1 MASSFDIYKMSAI
14 TAYIN
19 KAISWIIIATAAIIP
34 LLFLDKTS
42 EFYEMPKI
50 IFLIGTV
57 IVLLILW
64 SINWIIQGK
73 VVITKTPLD
82 LPLLLLL
89 LIIIASTFLSDSK
102 FVAIY
107 GNFPRLHGSM
117 ISWVAYILFYFIAVS
132 NIKTQDQIRSV
143 FYALLGSS
151 VVVALISLASYFGLY
166 IPLSFT
172 KHMGFTPTGS
182 AFSTAALLTLLL
194 PFPFISIISP
204 NKLLPLPVA
213 IIISSLFLI
222 TIALIGT
229 PALIV
234 VSLLALGIVGF
245 ISKQKELSSKLPLLL
260 IPVILAVIVFVG
272 GFIKTDKNILYTKK
286 AEYAAFKEVQLPF
299 NHSWKVAASAFRDEP
314 FKGTG
319 PSTFLFNYT
328 AYKPAEINLTNFWN
342 LRFDTAYNEYLQVL
356 ATLGLLGFLAFGFFS
371 VVILIMGWN
380 GLSKKEH
387 SSSLS
392 DIFIPAL
399 SISSILIVGV
409 MLVHVTTPVVMVA
422 GLLILAMLMTVHRS
436 ITGKVEEL
444 SLGIRAS
451 KVSGSTDANLV
462 LAVILF
468 IPIVL
473 FAIASSWFGIR
484 GVIAEYHHRKAF
496 TLPVSN
502 GLAIYN
508 ELREGTV
515 NNNYIDTYH
524 LDLAQVN
531 FALANSIAAA
541 KGPNEASPAGSL
553 TDIDKANI
561 QQLISQSIQEA
572 RIATALSPKSA
583 QNWEVLAAIYR
594 QISGVAEN
602 ALSFSLDAYGRAIQQ
617 DPMNPQLRLN
627 VGGVYYSVKNYD
639 LAIRFFSDAV
649 NLKPDFANGYYNLAI
664 ALKEKGDLQSAQLAA
679 EQVIRLVDPKSE
691 DYKTTSRLLS
701 ELKDSLSKVATE
713 SDNKQV
719 AGESTTVPP
728 AAEETSALEKKE
740 LPKLD
745 VLKDQE
751 RDNVA
756 TPEAIKKPSPSPSPK
771 P

>member
-1 MASSFDIYKMSAI
+1 MNEIA
-14 TAYIN
+14 AYIN
-19 KAISWIIIATAAIIP
+19 KAISWIIIATAAIMP

-42 EFYEMPKI
+42 EFFEMPKI
-50 IFLIGTV
+50 VFLIGTV
-57 IVLLILW
+57 IILLVLW

-89 LIIIASTFLSDSK
+89 LIIIVSTFLSDSR

-132 NIKTQDQIRSV
+132 NIKTQDQIRAV

-151 VVVALISLASYFGLY
+151 AVVALISLASYFGLY
-166 IPLSFT
+166 IPLPFT
-172 KHMGFTPTGS
+172 KYMGFTPTGS
-182 AFSTAALLTLLL
+182 AFSTAALLILLL
-194 PFPFISIISP
+194 PFPFVSIISS

-213 IIISSLFLI
+213 IVLSALFLI

-234 VSLLALGIVGF
+234 IALLALIAVGF
-245 ISKQKELSSKLPLLL
+245 ISKQKSLTHSLPLLL
-260 IPVILAVIVFVG
+260 IPVILAGVVFVG
-272 GFIKTDKNILYTKK
+272 GFIKTDKNILYTKRT
-286 AEYAAFKEVQLPF
+286 EYEAFKEIQLPF
-299 NHSWKVAASAFRDEP
+299 NHSWKVAASAFRDQP
-314 FKGTG
+314 FKGSG
-319 PSTFLFNYT
+319 PATFLFNYT
-328 AYKPAEINLTNFWN
+328 AYKPAEINLTNYWN
-342 LRFDTAYNEYLQVL
+342 LRFDTAFNEYLQVL

-380 GLSKKEH
+380 GLTKKEH
-387 SSSLS
+387 SPILS
-392 DIFIPAL
+392 EAFIPAL
-399 SISSILIVGV
+399 SISAILIVGI
-409 MLVHVTTPVVMVA
+409 MLVHVTTPVVIVA

-451 KVSGSTDANLV
+451 KVSGSSDANLV

-468 IPIVL
+468 IPILL
-473 FAIASSWFGIR
+473 FAIVSSWFGVK
-484 GVIAEYHHRKAF
+484 GVLAEYHRRKAF
-496 TLPVSN
+496 TMPVSN
-502 GLAIYN
+502 GLGIYN
-508 ELREGTV
+508 KLREGTV
-515 NNNYIDTYH
+515 NNSYIDTYH

-541 KGPNEASPAGSL
+541 KGPTEASPSGSL
-553 TDIDKANI
+553 NDVDKANI
-561 QQLISQSIQEA
+561 QQLLSQSIQEA

-594 QISGVAEN
+594 QISGVAED
-602 ALSFSLDAYGRAIQQ
+602 ALTFSLDSYGRAIQN

-649 NLKPDFANGYYNLAI
+649 NLKPDFANGYYNLAV
-664 ALKEKGDLQSAQLAA
+664 ALREKGDLQGAQLAA

-691 DYKTTSRLLS
+691 DYK
-701 ELKDSLSKVATE
+701 VATKFIGE
-713 SDNKQV
+713 VKTKLAEQKDQQEGEQV
-719 AGESTTVPP
+719 AGQSTQVPP
-728 AAEETSALEKKE
+728 AAEEKSALEKKD

-756 TPEAIKKPSPSPSPK
+756 TPEAVKKP
-771 P
+771 

>member
-1 MASSFDIYKMSAI
+1 MNEI

-19 KAISWIIIATAAIIP
+19 KAISWIIIATAAIMP

-42 EFYEMPKI
+42 EFFEMPKI

-57 IVLLILW
+57 LVLLILW
-64 SINWIIQGK
+64 SITWIIQGK

-102 FVAIY
+102 FVATY

-117 ISWVAYILFYFIAVS
+117 ISWVAYILFYFITVS

-166 IPLSFT
+166 IPLPFT
-172 KHMGFTPTGS
+172 KYMGFTPTGS

-213 IIISSLFLI
+213 IVISSLFFI
-222 TIALIGT
+222 TIALTGT

-234 VSLLALGIVGF
+234 ISLLALGFVGF
-245 ISKQKELSSKLPLLL
+245 ISKQKSLSNKLPLLL
-260 IPVILAVIVFVG
+260 IPVILAGVVFVG

-286 AEYAAFKEVQLPF
+286 GEYAAFKEVQLPF

-328 AYKPAEINLTNFWN
+328 AYKPSEINLTSFWN

-356 ATLGLLGFLAFGFFS
+356 ATLGLLGVLAFGFFS
-371 VVILIMGWN
+371 VMILIMGWN

-387 SSSLS
+387 SPSLS
-392 DIFIPAL
+392 NIFIPAL

-409 MLVHVTTPVVMVA
+409 MMVHVTTPVVIVA

-462 LAVILF
+462 LAIILF

-508 ELREGTV
+508 ELRESTV
-515 NNNYIDTYH
+515 SNSYIDTYH
-524 LDLAQVN
+524 IDLAQVN

-541 KGPNEASPAGSL
+541 KGPTEASPSGSL
-553 TDIDKANI
+553 TDVDKANI
-561 QQLISQSIQEA
+561 QQLLSQSIQEV
-572 RIATALSPKSA
+572 RIATAISPRSA

-602 ALSFSLDAYGRAIQQ
+602 ALTFSLDAYGRAIQQ
-617 DPMNPQLRLN
+617 DPMNPQLRLS

-649 NLKPDFANGYYNLAI
+649 NLKPDFANGYYNLAV
-664 ALKEKGDLQSAQLAA
+664 ALREKGDLQGAQLAV

-691 DYKTTSRLLS
+691 DYK
-701 ELKDSLSKVATE
+701 VATKFIE
-713 SDNKQV
+713 EVKTKLAEQKENSTDEQV
-719 AGESTTVPP
+719 AGESTQVPP
-728 AAEETSALEKKE
+728 AAEKTSALEKKD

-745 VLKDQE
+745 VLKDQD

-756 TPEAIKKPSPSPSPK
+756 TPEAIKASPSPR
-771 P
+771 

>member
-1 MASSFDIYKMSAI
+1 MNEIS
-14 TAYIN
+14 AYIN
-19 KAISWIIIATAAIIP
+19 KAISWIIIATAAVIP

-42 EFYEMPKI
+42 EFFEMPKI
-50 IFLIGTV
+50 VFLIGTV
-57 IVLLILW
+57 IVLLVLW

-89 LIIIASTFLSDSK
+89 LIVIASTFLSDSK

-151 VVVALISLASYFGLY
+151 VIVALISLTSYFGLY

-172 KHMGFTPTGS
+172 KYMGFTPTGS
-182 AFSTAALLTLLL
+182 AFSTAGLLTLLL

-204 NKLLPLPVA
+204 NRLLPLPAA
-213 IIISSLFLI
+213 IAISAIFLV

-234 VSLLALGIVGF
+234 IALLALGAVGF
-245 ISKQKELSSKLPLLL
+245 ISGAFSSSAAISKQTALSSKLPLLL
-260 IPVILAVIVFVG
+260 IPVILAGVVFIG

-286 AEYAAFKEVQLPF
+286 NQYEAFKEVQLPF
-299 NHSWKVAASAFRDEP
+299 NNSWKVAASAFRDEP

-328 AYKPAEINLTNFWN
+328 AYKPAEINLTSFWN
-342 LRFDTAYNEYLQVL
+342 LRFDTAFNEYLQVL
-356 ATLGLLGFLAFGFFS
+356 ATLGLLGLLAFGFFS

-387 SSSLS
+387 SPALS
-392 DIFIPAL
+392 NIFIPAL
-399 SISSILIVGV
+399 SISAILIVGV
-409 MLVHVTTPVVMVA
+409 MLIHVTTPVIIVA

-473 FAIASSWFGIR
+473 FAIASSWFGVR

-502 GLAIYN
+502 GLTIYN

-541 KGPNEASPAGSL
+541 KGPTESSPSGSL
-553 TDIDKANI
+553 TDVDKGNI

-602 ALSFSLDAYGRAIQQ
+602 ALSFSLEAYGKAIQQ
-617 DPMNPQLRLN
+617 DPMNPQLRLS
-627 VGGVYYSVKNYD
+627 VGGVYYSIKNYD
-639 LAIRFFSDAV
+639 LAVRFFSDAV
-649 NLKPDFANGYYNLAI
+649 NLKPDFANGYYNLAV
-664 ALKEKGDLQSAQLAA
+664 ALREKGDLQGAQLAA
-679 EQVIRLVDPKSE
+679 EQVVRLVDPKSE
-691 DYKTTSRLLS
+691 DYK
-701 ELKDSLSKVATE
+701 VATKFIGE
-713 SDNKQV
+713 VKTKLAEQKSQQKGEQV
-719 AGESTTVPP
+719 AGESTQVPP
-728 AAEETSALEKKE
+728 AAKETSALEKKD

-745 VLKDQE
+745 VLDKNTPE
-751 RDNVA
+751 NVA
-756 TPEAIKKPSPSPSPK
+756 TPEAVKKP
-771 P
+771 